1 MEGGEPICFS
11 VSTAFLPDGS
21 ITPAADGY
29 RGNGFHMREYD
40 GRDTTNY
47 VGNLD
52 PDGKDVQP
60 VWDDDLIDKL
70 AGWKLAQS
78 NGT

>member
-1 MEGGEPICFS
+1 MPGGKS
-11 VSTAFLPDGS
+11 GSTADM
-21 ITPAADGY
+21 Y

-52 PDGKDVQP
+52 HDGRDVQP
-60 VWDDDLIDKL
+60 IWNDDLIDKL
-70 AGWKLAQS
+70 AGWKLPQA
-78 NGT
+78 NGV